1 MNRAEY
7 RLSQV
12 LFPAGAMAVKLS
24 DISFNLNRFSWGLG
38 YAGKITNFADWITE
52 FGKAA
57 RAGNWRPFFV
67 KTETII
73 AGNAATALVALVFSI
88 LTGSALGIIEYGLLM
103 AVTGALIDET
113 LVEKANKF
121 WGI

>member
-1 MNRAEY
+1 MEGDKKFIM
-7 RLSQV
+7 L
-12 LFPAGAMAVKLS
+12 KLLNG
-24 DISFNLNRFSWGLG
+24 ISYSNDCLMPEIKFT
-38 YAGKITNFADWITE
+38 IFADWITE
-52 FGKAA
+52 FGKAV
-57 RAGNWRPFFV
+57 RTDNWRPFFV

-88 LTGSALGIIEYGLLM
+88 LTGSALGIIGYGLLM

-113 LVEKANKF
+113 LVEKANKL

>member
-1 MNRAEY
+1 MQEKLQILLTGSLSLV
-7 RLSQV
+7 RLPGQITGV
-12 LFPAGAMAVKLS
+12 L
-24 DISFNLNRFSWGLG
+24 
-38 YAGKITNFADWITE
+38 
-52 FGKAA
+52 
-57 RAGNWRPFFV
+57 FFV

-88 LTGSALGIIEYGLLM
+88 LTGSALGIIGYGLLM

-113 LVEKANKF
+113 LVEKANKL

>member
-1 MNRAEY
+1 MNRKIISWSGAG
-7 RLSQV
+7 LIAGAGFVGGMTDNV
-12 LFPAGAMAVKLS
+12 LF
-24 DISFNLNRFSWGLG
+24 
-38 YAGKITNFADWITE
+38 GKV
-52 FGKAA
+52 A
-57 RAGNWRPFFV
+57 RTDNWCPFFV

-88 LTGSALGIIEYGLLM
+88 LTGSALGIIGYGLLM

>member
-1 MNRAEY
+1 INAAEA
-7 RLSQV
+7 LIF
-12 LFPAGAMAVKLS
+12 LFRQEDPK
-24 DISFNLNRFSWGLG
+24 
-38 YAGKITNFADWITE
+38 T
-52 FGKAA
+52 
-57 RAGNWRPFFV
+57 P

-88 LTGSALGIIEYGLLM
+88 LTGSALGIIGNGLLM
-103 AVTGALIDET
+103 AVTGALIDES

>member
-1 MNRAEY
+1 M
-7 RLSQV
+7 
-12 LFPAGAMAVKLS
+12 
-24 DISFNLNRFSWGLG
+24 
-38 YAGKITNFADWITE
+38 

-57 RAGNWRPFFV
+57 RTDNWRPFFV

-88 LTGSALGIIEYGLLM
+88 LTGSTLGIIGYGLLM
-103 AVTGALIDET
+103 AVTDTLIDET
-113 LVEKANKF
+113 PVEKANKF

>member
-1 MNRAEY
+1 M
-7 RLSQV
+7 
-12 LFPAGAMAVKLS
+12 
-24 DISFNLNRFSWGLG
+24 
-38 YAGKITNFADWITE
+38 

-57 RAGNWRPFFV
+57 RTDNWRPFFV

-88 LTGSALGIIEYGLLM
+88 LTGSALGIIGYGLLM

-121 WGI
+121 WGILIIYKTGCLSYRQPFYDNRKNIYQS